1 MLDRIAINASGL
13 GDIEGST
20 GAHRVELHCGPDNRQ
35 LQGGT
40 RISVSSNTIS

>member
-1 MLDRIAINASGL
+1 MLDRISINASGL

-35 LQGGT
+35 LQ
-40 RISVSSNTIS
+40 RRNKDRRVKQHE